1 MMRTSNVT
9 FGIKGEPAK
18 GVIFQDQEEG
28 IKLTYDP
35 NWQIIRFWDDEGVL
49 YDHLDCAYFKDWE
62 SVCREL
68 KNEYG
73 IVLSL

>member
-1 MMRTSNVT
+1 MMTTSNVI

-18 GVIFQDQEEG
+18 GVIFQDQKEG

-35 NWQIIRFWDDEGVL
+35 NWQVISFWDDEDVL
-49 YDHLDCAYFKDWE
+49 YDQLDCAYFNDWK

-68 KNEYG
+68 KNEFG
-73 IVLSL
+73 IVLL

>member
-1 MMRTSNVT
+1 MSKVT

-18 GVIFQDQEEG
+18 GVIFQDREEE

-35 NWQIIRFWDDEGVL
+35 NWQVISFWHNGDVL
-49 YDHLDCAYFKDWE
+49 YDHLDCADFRDWKD
-62 SVCREL
+62 VCREL